1 MARKRRRSKKNI
13 VKVDF
18 TGVEAGGRV
27 PEGDYI
33 VKVKE
38 VTVEESQS
46 GNPYLK
52 WVLEVADGRHSGKK
66 LYHNT
71 SLQPQALFNLRATL
85 EALGMEVPQRALNL
99 DLDTL
104 IGLSCAVSVETEN
117 YQGRDRA
124 RVVEVFHV
132 EDLIE
137 EYDDEDDDEDDDEE
151 YDDEEY
157 DDEDDEDDDED
168 DEEYDDEEYDDDE
181 EYEEYEE
188 YTEEE
193 LEELEDDE
201 LIEVAEDYEVDPV
214 YIGKGK
220 RKKLSRKRTIAAIM
234 EVIEEDDEDEED

>member
-1 MARKRRRSKKNI
+1 MARKRRGSKKNI

-33 VKVKE
+33 VKVRE

-46 GNPYLK
+46 GNSYLK
-52 WVLEVADGRHSGKK
+52 WVFEIADGRHSGKK

-85 EALGMEVPQRALNL
+85 EALGMEVPQKALNL

-117 YQGRDRA
+117 YQGKDRA
-124 RVVEVFHV
+124 RVVEVFHID
-132 EDLIE
+132 DLIE
-137 EYDDEDDDEDDDEE
+137 EDDEE
-151 YDDEEY
+151 EFVEEEY
-157 DDEDDEDDDED
+157 EEDDEDDE
-168 DEEYDDEEYDDDE
+168 
-181 EYEEYEE
+181 EEYEE

-201 LIEVAEDYEVDPV
+201 LIEVAEDYEVEPV

-220 RKKLSRKRTIAAIM
+220 RKKLSRKKTIAAIM
-234 EVIEEDDEDEED
+234 EVIDEEDEED